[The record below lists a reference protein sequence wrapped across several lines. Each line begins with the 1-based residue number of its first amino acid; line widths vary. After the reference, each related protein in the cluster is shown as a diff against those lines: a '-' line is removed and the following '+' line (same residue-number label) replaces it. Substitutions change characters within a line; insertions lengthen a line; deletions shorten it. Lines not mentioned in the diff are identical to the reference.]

1 MTALSVRSTT
11 TGDPSPAPSAT
22 AGPPVLEGDARAWD
36 VAAEAHPSEPGAHAF
51 ARDLALWLARLFDRP
66 AQAVRVRTNPFEYR
80 PCPRVWA
87 YEITIAG
94 HAVVVTAHEVPALGG
109 TVRRHDITVDGAH
122 VPFVVRR
129 PAVHL
134 IWQLACATWRA
145 TCHDRHTTSA
155 RATRA

>member
-66 AQAVRVRTNPFEYR
+66 AQAMRVRQNPFGQR
-80 PCPRVWA
+80 PCPRAWT

-94 HAVVVTAHEVPALGG
+94 HEVVVTAYEVPTHGATL
-109 TVRRHDITVDGAH
+109 TRHTITLDGHH
-122 VPFVVRR
+122 VPFLVRR

-134 IWQLACATWRA
+134 IWQRVG
-145 TCHDRHTTSA
+145 RSGKQ
-155 RATRA
+155 